1 MDPQFNKKNWMPQKD
16 VRESLTKRLRAKN
29 LSDSREYETNGKD
42 YSFDDP
48 SNIEYTPQK
57 SEITNKN
64 IK

>member
-1 MDPQFNKKNWMPQKD
+1 MPQKD